1 MDVGFYGEGGRE
13 MQRILIIGNA
23 GSGKTTFAKRLAE
36 KLNLP
41 LVHLDRLYW
50 RGDWD
55 HLSRDE
61 FDAVLQA
68 ELEKPQWII
77 DGNFNRTIPHRLQ
90 YCDTVFF
97 FDLPTVTCLA
107 GITKRVLTNYGKA
120 REDMGGNCVECFDAQ
135 KLSLYRNVI
144 TFNKQHRKDYYDL
157 LSKAPHAQVIIF
169 HNRRETDKFLADII

>member
-1 MDVGFYGEGGRE
+1 

-23 GSGKTTFAKRLAE
+23 GSGKTTFAKQLAE

-41 LVHLDRLYW
+41 LIHLDRLYW
-50 RGDWD
+50 CGNWE

-61 FDAVLQA
+61 FDVILQT

-97 FDLPTVTCLA
+97 FDLPTITCLA
-107 GITKRVLTNYGKA
+107 GITKRVFTNYGKS
-120 REDMGGNCVECFDAQ
+120 REDMGGNCKEYFDAQ
-135 KLSLYRNVI
+135 KISLYRNVM
-144 TFNKQHRKDYYDL
+144 TFNKQHRKDYYNL
-157 LSKAPHAQVIIF
+157 LSKAPHAQITVF
-169 HNRRETDKFLADII
+169 NNRRQAEMFLTNIK

>member
-1 MDVGFYGEGGRE
+1 MGMSYYCGGCSE

-36 KLNLP
+36 KLKLP

-50 RGDWD
+50 RGDWE

-68 ELEKPQWII
+68 QLERPQWII

-97 FDLPTVTCLA
+97 FDLPALTCLA
-107 GITKRVLTNYGKA
+107 GITKRILSNYGKS
-120 REDMGGNCVECFDAQ
+120 RDDMGGNCAEYFDAQ
-135 KLSLYRNVI
+135 KFSLYRNVI
-144 TFNKQHRKDYYDL
+144 TFNKQHRRDYYDL
-157 LSKAPHAQVIIF
+157 LSKAQHAKILIF
-169 HNRRETDKFLADII
+169 KNRRQATKFLSEMK

>member
-1 MDVGFYGEGGRE
+1 

-23 GSGKTTFAKRLAE
+23 GSGKTTFAKQLAE

-41 LVHLDRLYW
+41 LIHLDRLYW
-50 RGDWD
+50 CGNWE

-61 FDAVLQA
+61 FDVILQA

-97 FDLPTVTCLA
+97 FDLPTFACLA
-107 GITKRVLTNYGKA
+107 GITKRVFTNYGKS
-120 REDMGGNCVECFDAQ
+120 REDMGGNCTEYFDAQ
-135 KLSLYRNVI
+135 KISLYRNVM

-157 LSKAPHAQVIIF
+157 LSKAPHIQIVVF
-169 HNRRETDKFLADII
+169 HNRRQADLFLTNIK